1 MNSRPV
7 CALVT
12 GGSRGIGNA
21 IARQLA
27 RDGLHVVLIARDTEK
42 LKKECELITAK
53 NGLASYVSVD
63 FLGSNYLE
71 TISDYL
77 ARNEL
82 SPNILING
90 LGGGFG
96 SKSFDLIGAY
106 SKVMHLNFFVNH
118 DLMNLVVENAKSL
131 NWGRIIHIGT
141 LAINHKSASAPY
153 VAAKA
158 ALMAYMKVMAKE
170 LAKENSNFI
179 ACAVSPGAI
188 NVKGKFLNNLAINE
202 PEKLAE
208 FLEKNSVA
216 AGRLGEP
223 EEVAKVVSFLCDPK
237 TTYLNGCNIEI
248 DGGASN

>member
-1 MNSRPV
+1 MKDRPG

-27 RDGLHVVLIARDTEK
+27 VDGFHVVLIARDSQA
-42 LKKECELITAK
+42 LKAECEAIVSH
-53 NGLASYVSVD
+53 GGSASFVSVD
-63 FLGSNYLE
+63 FLLPNFLE
-71 TISDYL
+71 TVAEHIR
-77 ARNEL
+77 RNEL

-96 SKSFDLIGAY
+96 SKNLDSMDVY
-106 SKVMHLNFFVNH
+106 SKVMHLNFLVAH
-118 DLMNLVVENAKSL
+118 ELMNLVVEDAKKHD
-131 NWGRIIHIGT
+131 WVRIVHIGT

-158 ALMAYMKVMAKE
+158 ALMAYTKVMAKE
-170 LAKENSNFI
+170 LARVNENFVV
-179 ACAVSPGAI
+179 CAVSPGAI
-188 NVKGKFLNNLAINE
+188 NVKGKYLNNLAKND
-202 PEKLAE
+202 PEKLAQ
-208 FLEKNSVA
+208 FLHQNTVA
-216 AGRLGEP
+216 VGRLGEP

-237 TTYLNGCNIEI
+237 TTYLNGCNIEV

>member
-1 MNSRPV
+1 MTATPI
-7 CALVT
+7 CAIVS

-27 RDGLHVVLIARDTEK
+27 LDGLHVVLMARDNQT
-42 LKKECELITAK
+42 LKAECESIISE
-53 NGLASYVSVD
+53 GGSASYISVD
-63 FLGSNYLE
+63 FLRPNFLE
-71 TISDYL
+71 SVIGHLT
-77 ARNEL
+77 RNKL

-96 SKSFDLIGAY
+96 SKSLDPVDIYA
-106 SKVMHLNFFVNH
+106 KVMHLNFFVAH
-118 DLMNLVVENAKSL
+118 ELANLVIENAKKQG
-131 NWGRIIHIGT
+131 WGRIVYIGT

-158 ALMAYMKVMAKE
+158 ALMAYMKVMAKD
-170 LAKENSNFI
+170 LAKLHENFV

-188 NVKGKFLNNLAINE
+188 NVQGKWLNNLAKND

-208 FLEKNSVA
+208 FLDRNSVA

-223 EEVAKVVSFLCDPK
+223 EEVAKVVSFLCDRK

>member
-1 MNSRPV
+1 VKSRPG
-7 CALVT
+7 CAIVT

-21 IARQLA
+21 IARRLA

-42 LKKECELITAK
+42 LKTECEAIIAD
-53 NGLASYVSVD
+53 NGLASYISVD
-63 FLGSNYLE
+63 FLSPNFLE
-71 TISDYL
+71 IVAEHL
-77 ARNEL
+77 AKNEL
-82 SPNILING
+82 SPNVLING

-96 SKSFDLIGAY
+96 SKSFDSIDVY
-106 SKVMHLNFFVNH
+106 SKVMHLNFYVPH
-118 DLMNLVVENAKSL
+118 ELMNLVIQNAKKL
-131 NWGRIIHIGT
+131 NWGRIIYIGT

-170 LAKENSNFI
+170 LAKVNDNFI

-188 NVKGKFLNNLAINE
+188 NVKGKFLNNLADNE
-202 PEKLAE
+202 PEKLTE

-223 EEVAKVVSFLCDPK
+223 EEVAEVVSFLCDPE

>member
-1 MNSRPV
+1 MKERHG

-27 RDGLHVVLIARDTEK
+27 LDGYHVVLLARDVQL
-42 LKKECELITAK
+42 LKAECEIINS
-53 NGLASYVSVD
+53 NGGSASFVAVD
-63 FLGSNYLE
+63 FLQP
-71 TISDYL
+71 DYSAAITSHL
-77 ARNEL
+77 DENL
-82 SPNILING
+82 LHPNVLING

-96 SKSFDLIGAY
+96 SKSFDSIDIY
-106 SKVMHLNFFVNH
+106 SKVMHLNF
-118 DLMNLVVENAKSL
+118 LVAHSLAGLIVENAKKQD
-131 NWGRIIHIGT
+131 WGRIIYIGT

-170 LAKENSNFI
+170 LAMLNENFV

-188 NVKGKFLNNLAINE
+188 NVQGKYLNNLAKNE
-202 PEKLAE
+202 PEKLVQ
-208 FLEKNSVA
+208 FLEQNSVA

-223 EEVAKVVSFLCDPK
+223 EEVARVVSFLCDRK

>member
-1 MNSRPV
+1 MKDRPG

-27 RDGLHVVLIARDTEK
+27 VDGLHVVLIARDTQT
-42 LKKECELITAK
+42 LKSECESIIAH
-53 NGLASYVSVD
+53 GGSASYVSVD
-63 FLGSNYLE
+63 FLSSNFLE
-71 TISDYL
+71 TISDHL
-77 ARNEL
+77 VRNEL

-96 SKSFDLIGAY
+96 SKSFDSVDVY
-106 SKVMHLNFFVNH
+106 SKVMHLNFLVAH
-118 DLMNLVVENAKSL
+118 ELMNLVIENAKKQD
-131 NWGRIIHIGT
+131 WGRIIHIGT

-170 LAKENSNFI
+170 LAKVNENFV

-188 NVKGKFLNNLAINE
+188 NVRGKFLNNLAKNE
-202 PEKLAE
+202 PEKLIE
-208 FLEKNSVA
+208 FLEQNSVA

-223 EEVAKVVSFLCDPK
+223 EEVAQVVSFLCDRR
-237 TTYLNGCNIEI
+237 TTYLNGCNIEV

>member
-1 MNSRPV
+1 MGKNRY

-27 RDGLHVVLIARDTEK
+27 QDGFHVVLIARDAQT
-42 LKKECELITAK
+42 LKKECESIIADK
-53 NGLASYVSVD
+53 GSASYVSVD
-63 FLGSNYLE
+63 FL
-71 TISDYL
+71 
-77 ARNEL
+77 
-82 SPNILING
+82 SPNFSEVVASHLEENRLFPNVLING

-96 SKSFDLIGAY
+96 SKSLDPIEVY
-106 SKVMHLNFFVNH
+106 SKVMHLNFFVAH
-118 DLMNLVVENAKSL
+118 ELMNLVIENAKKQD
-131 NWGRIIHIGT
+131 WGRIIYIGT

-158 ALMAYMKVMAKE
+158 ALMAYMKIVAKEMAKIN
-170 LAKENSNFI
+170 ENFVV
-179 ACAVSPGAI
+179 CAVSPGAI
-188 NVKGKFLNNLAINE
+188 NVEGKFLNNLAKNE
-202 PEKLAE
+202 PEKLKE
-208 FLEKNSVA
+208 FLERNSVA

-223 EEVAKVVSFLCDPK
+223 REVASVVSFLCDRR